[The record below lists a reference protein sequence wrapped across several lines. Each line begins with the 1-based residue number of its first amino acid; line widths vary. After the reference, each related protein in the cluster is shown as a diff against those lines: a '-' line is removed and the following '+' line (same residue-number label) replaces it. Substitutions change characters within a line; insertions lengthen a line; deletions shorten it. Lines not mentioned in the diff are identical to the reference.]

1 MNHNKIIK
9 LLFLSISLVISSC
22 STSISSNSSFS
33 SYSSVDSISL
43 NETNSSFS
51 TSLSP
56 NSAISSNGDT
66 SSYSSLISP
75 SSSPSSSNLN
85 ADSIPSS
92 SIVSS
97 SKEESSVPI
106 HEHVFSDWFAINEP
120 TCTESG
126 LEKRTCSCGYEETRL
141 IDPLNHNYSNE
152 WTIDIEATCNKEG
165 SKSHHCL
172 RCDNKTDITI
182 IPKLDHV
189 PGTPIKENNV
199 DSTCSKKGSYDLVTY
214 CVNCGEK
221 LNIEHFDVD
230 AIAHQLNEP
239 TFIWN
244 EYESCEATSICSV
257 CQETITLSASISSVV
272 INAPSC
278 TDEGLEEYTASIS
291 INNQTYSDKKEKI
304 LEPLGHNYSD
314 WDVIKEANDY
324 QDGLRKKECS
334 RCHDVVEEIVPTT
347 SPFTFSLNKDGESY
361 TVTGYSALYEGGIIE
376 LPETFNGLPINN
388 INLSFSSKLN
398 YVPNILIPNQTITIS
413 YIYYNYPELVEKALE
428 MGVKSQVTS
437 ILVPDINLLFAGTL
451 TEWFEHI
458 TIKDSNAIKPKAF
471 LFLYNKQTSEYEKI
485 DKLVIPEGIKNI
497 KSYALFGINVK
508 EIVCPSSLETIE
520 KFAINSNDL
529 EKVTLNSGVRLKQYC
544 IDSPLLKTLTIP
556 SGVYCEKYGLA
567 IDSLVDVTIEAG
579 ASNFTNNS
587 FSWVR
592 LMRVID
598 NSGSGFSEW
607 SDSVLITKENDSDSA
622 LFTYQG
628 FDFALVS
635 NQLYLISSS
644 KPFHGKKLELPE
656 NVVYQNHEYTE
667 YTIWSRAFVSSA
679 PMGGINWPS
688 NDDFLTFY
696 SGFENFININ
706 NAYTLRD
713 IYQELSI
720 PKSVKGVLV
729 DGMRTSSFVS
739 NYFLKDVYFD
749 GTQEEFYAVFD
760 NQFKTNNFKTVNA
773 TIHVKDEN
781 GNELTFKIE

>member
-33 SYSSVDSISL
+33 SYSSIDSISS

-56 NSAISSNGDT
+56 NSSISSNGDT
-66 SSYSSLISP
+66 SSFSSRMSSSDSP
-75 SSSPSSSNLN
+75 SSFSSN

-92 SIVSS
+92 SVISS

-106 HEHVFSDWFAINEP
+106 HEHVFSDWFTINEP

-199 DSTCSKKGSYDLVTY
+199 EPTCSKKGSYDLVTY

-230 AIAHQLNEP
+230 AYAHQLNEP

-244 EYESCEATSICSV
+244 EYESCEATSICLV
-257 CQETITLSASISSVV
+257 CQETITLSASISNVV

-304 LEPLGHNYSD
+304 LEPLGHSYSD

-361 TVTGYSALYEGGIIE
+361 TVNTKNGASCFEESIIHIPDSFNNMPVNAISLSIKCHSNPTTFINLKENNVKIQKLELTFIEDDNNPSIKGIAPANEINIIYDGDINSWMQNISVDNQYAFGAAPIKLHLLGDDNNYHLLEELKLEEGIETIGNFKFTNIQFLSLTCPSTLKSINRSAFAYNFALERIILNEGLKTIGTGAF
-376 LPETFNGLPINN
+376 TFNRIKEITIPSSISSSTNAFMMCPRLTEITINEGAQN
-388 INLSFSSKLN
+388 VNANTFIDCPHLAKILN
-398 YVPNILIPNQTITIS
+398 YSNS
-413 YIYYNYPELVEKALE
+413 NYPTDNCY
-428 MGVKSQVTS
+428 M
-437 ILVPDINLLFAGTL
+437 TL
-451 TEWFEHI
+451 TNSETSDLFVYQ
-458 TIKDSNAIKPKAF
+458 DF
-471 LFLYNKQTSEYEKI
+471 LFLKIENNFYLVARENEDSTVRLPSTIIYKNEEITSYSIRTGAFSHNIPIPLNFNSLEY
-485 DKLVIPEGIKNI
+485 D
-497 KSYALFGINVK
+497 
-508 EIVCPSSLETIE
+508 SLETIR
-520 KFAINSNDL
+520 KRATAAFYGDIFD
-529 EKVTLNSGVRLKQYC
+529 TLYISKAVNYLQTNAFGATLFLKKLYYE
-544 IDSPLLKTLTIP
+544 
-556 SGVYCEKYGLA
+556 G
-567 IDSLVDVTIEAG
+567 TIE
-579 ASNFTNNS
+579 
-587 FSWVR
+587 
-592 LMRVID
+592 
-598 NSGSGFSEW
+598 EW
-607 SDSVLITKENDSDSA
+607 
-622 LFTYQG
+622 
-628 FDFALVS
+628 
-635 NQLYLISSS
+635 
-644 KPFHGKKLELPE
+644 
-656 NVVYQNHEYTE
+656 
-667 YTIWSRAFVSSA
+667 
-679 PMGGINWPS
+679 
-688 NDDFLTFY
+688 
-696 SGFENFININ
+696 
-706 NAYTLRD
+706 YTLLETYVPNFPNQTLFYQSSLNNIIYAKNESD
-713 IYQELSI
+713 QYQEYS
-720 PKSVKGVLV
+720 
-729 DGMRTSSFVS
+729 
-739 NYFLKDVYFD
+739 
-749 GTQEEFYAVFD
+749 
-760 NQFKTNNFKTVNA
+760 
-773 TIHVKDEN
+773 
-781 GNELTFKIE
+781 LTRND